1 MKAPILIYNKKMIS
15 ESHTLYA
22 FISVFAVS
30 FISLVGLATLSINEQ
45 RLKKIIFLLVALA
58 IGALLGDAFIHLIP
72 EAIED
77 SGHSP
82 LIPLF
87 IIIGMVFFFIFEK
100 ALGWHHHHH
109 EQPKNCKDCQNILPV
124 GRLVLFSDGLH
135 NLVDGIIIGASY
147 LVSIEIGIA
156 TTIAVILHEIPQEIG
171 DFGILIH
178 AGYTKTKAL
187 WFNFLS
193 ALLAIGGVFLVV
205 LFGET
210 IESIIPFIIA
220 LAAGNFIYIATAD
233 LIPELHKEQG
243 ARQAGLEVFFII
255 AGIAAMYLLIFF
267 E

>member
-1 MKAPILIYNKKMIS
+1 MAEP
-15 ESHTLYA
+15 HTLYA

-77 SGHSP
+77 SGNSP

-87 IIIGMVFFFIFEK
+87 IVVGIIFFFIFEK
-100 ALGWHHHHH
+100 VLGWHHHHH
-109 EQPKNCKDCQNILPV
+109 ERAHGCKDCQNILPV

-156 TTIAVILHEIPQEIG
+156 TTIAVIVHEIPQEIG
-171 DFGILIH
+171 DFGILMY
-178 AGYTKTKAL
+178 AGYTKIKAL

-193 ALLAIGGVFLVV
+193 ALLSIAGVFVII
-205 LFGET
+205 LFGEA

-243 ARQAGLEVFFII
+243 VRQSGLEIFFII
-255 AGIAAMYLLIFF
+255 AGIAAMYFLLFL